1 MELGAGGQH
10 LCSFKKKMSKSR
22 LIMETLRFPELFVIT
37 SNAAQTEIHSE
48 CPSRM
53 ARLCLDVALRG
64 IKRVVWTEGVL

>member
-1 MELGAGGQH
+1 MGNICAAL
-10 LCSFKKKMSKSR
+10 KKKKSKSR

-53 ARLCLDVALRG
+53 ARLCLDVALCG

>member
-1 MELGAGGQH
+1 MGNICAAL
-10 LCSFKKKMSKSR
+10 KKKKSKSR